1 MPCAKRWVSG
11 DHAWRCKTCELD
23 PSCAICLDCFR
34 LSDHEGHEVM
44 MISTAN
50 GCCDCG
56 DLEAWREE
64 GCCTEHSPA
73 QSRADNGDRSAVR
86 PLPATMRPTAHGV
99 VHALVTEWAR
109 ALEELDQVSVVTYT
123 VQHLSAFPRARKT
136 QQTIITRTSCLQSSC
151 DHPLRRHTPCAP

>member
-34 LSDHEGHEVM
+34 LSDHDGHEVM

-64 GCCTEHSPA
+64 GCCTEHSASRP
-73 QSRADNGDRSAVR
+73 RADNGDRGVVR
-86 PLPATMRPTAHGV
+86 PLPPAMRPTAYGV
-99 VHALVTEWAR
+99 VHALVTEWAL
-109 ALEELDQVSVVTYT
+109 ALQELEQVR
-123 VQHLSAFPRARKT
+123 LSGLMPCSTFLPLARRRQCRIT
-136 QQTIITRTSCLQSSC
+136 QRTAS
-151 DHPLRRHTPCAP
+151 HGF